1 MAMQFHTM
9 NTCRVMGWL
18 LALITALFGVAP
30 FTPAQTTSTIHG
42 RVTDKQGGTITG
54 AEVHVVGKDVAADH
68 VATTDGSG
76 EYRLPALV
84 AGTYTVTV
92 TKEGF
97 RQQILTGLEVT
108 LNRVLEIDVQ
118 LEVGST
124 REQIE
129 VSGEVPLLET
139 QSSAASSTITP
150 QLISDIPLNGR
161 NYLDLLQLVPG
172 VLISSQNNPGNGTN
186 SDNSQSILGER
197 GNNAG
202 YLIDGLPNNNQ
213 ITGGPAAQ
221 FQEDTI
227 GEFQVIT
234 TGYAAEFGH
243 ASGGVVNVITKS
255 GTNDLHGLASAYYRS
270 NAFDSSNLSS
280 GYLPNLLRWDYTA
293 GLGGAI
299 VKGKIFGYASGEG
312 IHENRALN
320 YTIPTGTPAVI
331 ANQEGQY
338 NSPSTDREA
347 RAFGRFD
354 EVLGRHHLS
363 ETYNYTNAHIGNYLP
378 LSQYTAL
385 PSNRQNYGAR
395 SSLYGANDT
404 AMLGNSASPWIL
416 NIRGGYRQD
425 TSGQETAHPQAGPY
439 TLYNVFNSGDWTSTF
454 ALFGN
459 PQITFGSITSP
470 SNLDQKYGFAGASL
484 AKTMG
489 RHTIKF
495 GWDYQYTHV
504 DGVEANVQQN
514 QLFATVSD
522 YEQFGPVDSGFF
534 LLYTIGGATPQAN
547 QIHLRNNYNGIY
559 GMDDWKILKNL
570 TINYGLRWD
579 YDSKFDDK
587 TEFSPRVGAAWSINS
602 KTVLRGSFGVFYDQF
617 RLGIARD
624 IPGFGGADLRSIQPL
639 SYPRLFYGIPTIAPA
654 LFYPNLCLS
663 PTMTDAQIAA
673 SGATCPLSPILG
685 PLPYYGLDHLNNV
698 VAPGHAPIPANSVVT
713 QSNIQQLSGYS
724 PADYLTHADAA
735 IGLTPSS
742 QFPLFWGPFGAL
754 SYTVSTPGAYPVTI
768 DPRFK
773 TPRTYSFNLG
783 LQRQVS
789 NDFVVSVDYYHKNIS
804 DILGT
809 RETNLVFSDRIGP
822 PNTSTAVNGFGPWYS
837 GLYDAGILSF
847 EKRMSHHFAMGGS
860 YTLASER
867 DDALCSGL
875 DSSLTGLC
883 YPTDSFVG
891 MTTQVTDPPQ
901 IDPTTGKVTCAG
913 HPSNATAGF
922 FACNGNYVPKAHIF
936 WNGPKLDS
944 GPSDFAI
951 RHNFQMHAIID
962 LPWKIQFS
970 TIFRAQSGYHYSQS
984 AITPVDQ
991 DGNGNYNGRDLKT
1004 ARNQFVSPNF
1014 VNMDFRISKRFPI
1027 GERVKVEAMFEF
1039 FNLFNNANPAAMNLM
1054 ENRKTPPPLDPGTPI
1069 FGTVAQYLPGREGQF
1084 GLRVIF

>member
-1 MAMQFHTM
+1 MMDYFIHTRRQIL
-9 NTCRVMGWL
+9 T
-18 LALITALFGVAP
+18 LALVLGALVLGIVPLAS
-30 FTPAQTTSTIHG
+30 AQTTSTIRG
-42 RVTDKQGGTITG
+42 RVTDKQGG
-54 AEVHVVGKDVAADH
+54 VVVGAQVQITSKELAFDH
-68 VATTDGSG
+68 TVQTDASG
-76 EYRLPALV
+76 EYIVPALV
-84 AGTYTVTV
+84 AGTYTIAVS
-92 TKEGF
+92 KEGF
-97 RQQILTGLEVT
+97 RKQLFTDLQVT
-108 LNRVLEIDVQ
+108 LNRTLNIDVQ
-118 LEVGST
+118 LEVGGST
-124 REQIE
+124 ETIS
-129 VSGEVPLLET
+129 VTGEIPLLET
-139 QSSAASSTITP
+139 QTSSSSTTITP

-161 NYLDLLQLVPG
+161 NYLDLLQIVPG

-221 FQEDTI
+221 FNQDTI
-227 GEFQVIT
+227 AEFQVIT

-255 GTNDLHGLASAYYRS
+255 GTNDLHGQASAYYRS
-270 NAFDSSNLSS
+270 SAFDSSNLSS
-280 GYLPNLLRWDYTA
+280 GYLPTLLRWDYSA

-299 VKGKIFGYASGEG
+299 VKDKIFGYASGEG

-320 YTIPTGTPAVI
+320 YTIPTGTPQVI
-331 ANQEGQY
+331 ADQEAQY
-338 NSPSTDREA
+338 NSPSTDREV

-378 LSQYTAL
+378 LSNYTAL

-404 AMLGNSASPWIL
+404 ATLGSSASPWIL

-425 TSGQETAHPQAGPY
+425 ASGQESAHPQAGPY

-454 ALFGN
+454 PLFGN

-484 AKTMG
+484 AKTSG
-489 RHTIKF
+489 HHTIKF

-504 DGVEANVQQN
+504 DGAEANVQEN

-559 GMDDWKILKNL
+559 GMDDWKITKSL
-570 TINYGLRWD
+570 TLNYGLRWD

-587 TEFSPRVGAAWSINS
+587 TEFSPRVGAAWAINS
-602 KTVLRGSFGVFYDQF
+602 KTVLRGSFGIFYDQF

-624 IPGFGGADLRSIQPL
+624 VPAFGGADLRAIQPL
-639 SYPRLFYGIPTIAPA
+639 SYPRLFYGIPTIAPV

-663 PTMTDAQIAA
+663 PTMTDAQISA
-673 SGATCPLSPILG
+673 SGAKCPLSAIFG

-698 VAPGHAPIPANSVVT
+698 VAPGHAPIPGNSVVN

-724 PADYLTHADAA
+724 PADYLTAADSA
-735 IGLTPSS
+735 IGVNPG
-742 QFPLFWGPFGAL
+742 FLFWGPFGAL
-754 SYTVSTPGAYPVTI
+754 SYLFNPAGAYPVTV

-773 TPRTYSFNLG
+773 TPRTYGLNVG
-783 LQRQVS
+783 LQRQVT
-789 NDFVVSVDYYHKNIS
+789 NDFMVAVDYYHKNID

-809 RETNLVFSDRIGP
+809 RQTNLPFANRVGAPFQG
-822 PNTSTAVNGFGPWYS
+822 AFVNGFGPWYS

-860 YTLASER
+860 YTLANER

-891 MTTQVTDPPQ
+891 TTTLVTDPG
-901 IDPTTGKVTCAG
+901 TATCQG
-913 HPSNATAGF
+913 GRTNATAGF
-922 FACNGNYVPKAHIF
+922 FACNGNYVPKANTF

-970 TIFRAQSGYHYSQS
+970 TIFRAQSGYHYSQG
-984 AITPVDQ
+984 AISPVDQ
-991 DGNGNYNGRDLKT
+991 DGNQNYNGRDLKT

-1014 VNMDFRISKRFPI
+1014 VNMDFRISKTFPI
-1027 GERVKVEAMFEF
+1027 GDHVKVEGMFEF
-1039 FNLFNNANPAAMNLM
+1039 FNLFNNANPAAMNLT
-1054 ENRKTPPPLDPGTPI
+1054 ENATPPEAGAPL

-1084 GLRVIF
+1084 GLRIFF

>member
-1 MAMQFHTM
+1 MMQAHALDQS
-9 NTCRVMGWL
+9 RGAGWL
-18 LALITALFGVAP
+18 LLTLSVILFGMIPVSL
-30 FTPAQTTSTIHG
+30 AQTTSTIRG
-42 RVTDKQGGTITG
+42 RVTDKQGGAVVG
-54 AEVHVVGKDVAADH
+54 AEVSATGKDVAGAQT
-68 VATTDGSG
+68 ALTDSAG

-84 AGTYTVTV
+84 AGTYTLTA

-97 RQQILTGLEVT
+97 RKQVLTGLQVT
-108 LNRVLEIDVQ
+108 LNRTLELDIQLEI
-118 LEVGST
+118 GSSHEEIQVT
-124 REQIE
+124 
-129 VSGEVPLLET
+129 GEVPLLET
-139 QSSAASSTITP
+139 QTSATSTTITP
-150 QLISDIPLNGR
+150 QEINDIPLNGR
-161 NYLDLLQLVPG
+161 NYLDLMQLVPG

-186 SDNSQSILGER
+186 SDGSQSVLGER

-221 FQEDTI
+221 FNQDTI
-227 GEFQVIT
+227 AEFQVIT

-243 ASGGVVNVITKS
+243 ASGGIVNVITKS
-255 GTNDLHGLASAYYRS
+255 GSNDLHGLASAYYRS
-270 NAFDSSNLSS
+270 SAFDSSNLSS
-280 GYLPNLLRWDYTA
+280 GYLPTLLRWDYTA
-293 GLGGAI
+293 ALGGAI
-299 VKGKIFGYASGEG
+299 VKDKIFGYASGEG
-312 IHENRALN
+312 VHENRALN
-320 YTIPTGTPAVI
+320 YTIPPQAPPVI
-331 ANQEGQY
+331 VDQEAQY

-354 EVLGRHHLS
+354 EILGRHHLS
-363 ETYNYTNAHIGNYLP
+363 EIYNYTNAHIGNYLP
-378 LSQYTAL
+378 LSNYTAL

-404 AMLGNSASPWIL
+404 ATLGSSASPWIL

-425 TSGQETAHPQAGPY
+425 TSGQESAHPQAGPY
-439 TLYNVFNSGDWTSTF
+439 TIDNLFSSLTTGGVFGD
-454 ALFGN
+454 LG
-459 PQITFGSITSP
+459 QITFGSITSP
-470 SNLDQKYGFAGASL
+470 SSLNQKYGFAGSSL
-484 AKTMG
+484 AKTIG

-514 QLFATVSD
+514 QLFATISD
-522 YEQFGPVDSGFF
+522 YEEFGPINSGFF

-579 YDSKFDDK
+579 YDSKFGDK
-587 TEFSPRVGAAWSINS
+587 TEFAPRVGAAWSINS
-602 KTVLRGSFGVFYDQF
+602 KTVLRGSFGIFYDQF

-624 IPGFGGADLRSIQPL
+624 VPAFGGADLRSIQPL
-639 SYPRLFYGIPTIAPA
+639 SYPRLFSGVPTIAPV
-654 LFYPNLCLS
+654 LFPPNLCLS
-663 PTMTDAQIAA
+663 PTMTQAQIVA
-673 SGATCPLSPILG
+673 SGATCPFG
-685 PLPYYGLDHLNNV
+685 PLPYYGTDYLNNV
-698 VAPGHAPIPANSVVT
+698 VAPGHAPIPGNSVVN
-713 QSNIQQLSGYS
+713 QSNIQQLSGFS
-724 PADYLTHADAA
+724 PADYLTAADAA
-735 IGLTPSS
+735 IGVTPTS
-742 QFPLFWGPFGAL
+742 PDALFWGPYGAL
-754 SYTVSTPGAYPVTI
+754 SYLVNPAGSYPVTV
-768 DPRFK
+768 DPSFK
-773 TPRTYSFNLG
+773 TPRTYGLNVG

-789 NDFVVSVDYYHKNIS
+789 NDFMVAVDYYHKNID

-809 RETNLVFSDRIGP
+809 RQTNLPFSARVGAP
-822 PNTSTAVNGFGPWYS
+822 FQGAFVNGFGPWYS

-847 EKRMSHHFAMGGS
+847 EKRMSHHFEMGGS
-860 YTLASER
+860 YTLANER

-891 MTTQVTDPPQ
+891 TTTLVSDP
-901 IDPTTGKVTCAG
+901 GSATCKG
-913 HPSNATAGF
+913 GTNATAGF
-922 FACNGNYVPKAHIF
+922 FACNGNWVPKAGISY
-936 WNGPKLDS
+936 NGPSLDK

-970 TIFRAQSGYHYSQS
+970 TVFRAQSGYHYSQS

-1014 VNMDFRISKRFPI
+1014 VNMDFRISKSFPI
-1027 GERVKVEAMFEF
+1027 GDHVHVEAMFEL

-1054 ENRKTPPPLDPGTPI
+1054 ENATPPATGAPL

-1084 GLRVIF
+1084 GLRILF

>member
-1 MAMQFHTM
+1 
-9 NTCRVMGWL
+9 
-18 LALITALFGVAP
+18 
-30 FTPAQTTSTIHG
+30 
-42 RVTDKQGGTITG
+42 VTDKQDLAVVG
-54 AEVHVVGKDVAADH
+54 AEVHVTGKDVAAEH
-68 VATTDGSG
+68 TAVTDASG

-92 TKEGF
+92 SKQGF
-97 RQQILTGLEVT
+97 RKQVLAGLEVT
-108 LNRVLEIDVQ
+108 LNRVLQIDVQ
-118 LEVGST
+118 LEVGGST
-124 REQIE
+124 ETVQ
-129 VSGEVPLLET
+129 VNAEVPLLET
-139 QSSAASSTITP
+139 QTSSSSTTITP

-186 SDNSQSILGER
+186 SDTAQSILGER

-221 FQEDTI
+221 FQQDTI

-243 ASGGVVNVITKS
+243 ASGGVVNVITKP
-255 GTNDLHGLASAYYRS
+255 GTNDLHGQASAYYRS
-270 NAFDSSNLSS
+270 SAFDSSNLSS
-280 GYLPNLLRWDYTA
+280 GYLPTLLRWDYTA
-293 GLGGAI
+293 GVGGAI
-299 VKGKIFGYASGEG
+299 VKDKIFGYASGEG

-320 YTIPTGTPAVI
+320 YTIPSNTPQVI
-331 ANQEGQY
+331 VDQESQY

-354 EVLGRHHLS
+354 EIFGRHRLS
-363 ETYNYTNAHIGNYLP
+363 EVYNYTNAHIGNYLP

-425 TSGQETAHPQAGPY
+425 TSSQESAHPEAGPY
-439 TLYNVFNSGDWTSTF
+439 TIDNLFSSFTTGGVFGD
-454 ALFGN
+454 LG
-459 PQITFGSITSP
+459 QITYGSITSP
-470 SNLDQKYGFAGASL
+470 SSLDQKYGFAGASL
-484 AKTMG
+484 AKTSG
-489 RHTIKF
+489 HHTIKF

-514 QLFATVSD
+514 QLFSTLSD
-522 YEQFGPVDSGFF
+522 YEEFGPINSGFF

-559 GMDDWKILKNL
+559 AMDDWKIRKNL

-587 TEFSPRVGAAWSINS
+587 TEFSPRVGAAWSINP
-602 KTVLRGSFGVFYDQF
+602 KTVLRGSFGIFYDQF

-624 IPGFGGADLRSIQPL
+624 VPAFGGADLRSIQPL
-639 SYPRLFYGIPTIAPA
+639 SYPRLFSGVPTIAPI
-654 LFYPNLCLS
+654 LFPPFLCLS
-663 PTMTDAQIAA
+663 PTMTQAEITA
-673 SGATCPLSPILG
+673 SGATCPYAA
-685 PLPYYGLDHLNNV
+685 LPYYGTDYLNNV
-698 VAPGHAPIPANSVVT
+698 VAPGHAPIPGNSVVNLG
-713 QSNIQQLSGYS
+713 NIQQLSGLS
-724 PADYLTHADAA
+724 PADYLTAADAA
-735 IGLTPSS
+735 IGVAPDA
-742 QFPLFWGPFGAL
+742 PDALFWGPYGAL
-754 SYTVSTPGAYPVTI
+754 SYLVNPAGSYPVTL

-773 TPRTYSFNLG
+773 TPRTYGLNVG

-789 NDFVVSVDYYHKNIS
+789 DHFMVAVDYYHKNID

-809 RETNLVFSDRIGP
+809 RHSNLAFSDRIANSFQG
-822 PNTSTAVNGFGPWYS
+822 SFVNGFGPWYS

-891 MTTQVTDPPQ
+891 KTTQVTDPPVV
-901 IDPTTGKVTCAG
+901 DPTSGQVICAG
-913 HPSNATAGF
+913 HPSNANAGF
-922 FACNGNYVPKAHIF
+922 FACNGNWVPKAGIF
-936 WNGPKLDS
+936 WNGPSLDK
-944 GPSDFAI
+944 GPSDFTI

-962 LPWKIQFS
+962 LPWKIQFA
-970 TIFRAQSGYHYSQS
+970 TIFRAQSGFHYSQS

-1014 VNMDFRISKRFPI
+1014 VNMDFRISKTVRI
-1027 GERVKVEAMFEF
+1027 GERVRAEAMFEF

-1054 ENRKTPPPLDPGTPI
+1054 ENTNPPEAGAPI

-1084 GLRVIF
+1084 GLRIIF